1 LRSFSAAISFADAL
15 KTRENT
21 KAKKAKALSA
31 KMSVILL
38 TKTEYSDDQF
48 VSQIAFTRTAMN
60 HNDKQTLIKERRLKK
75 WDMIKPIKS
84 DVTVPLPFFLLRI
97 ISQIVFRI
105 FIFSF
110 GASASLKPLFAFTI
124 ASAS

>member
-1 LRSFSAAISFADAL
+1 
-15 KTRENT
+15 
-21 KAKKAKALSA
+21 
-31 KMSVILL
+31 
-38 TKTEYSDDQF
+38 
-48 VSQIAFTRTAMN
+48 MN
-60 HNDKQTLIKERRLKK
+60 NNDKQTLIKERRLKK

-84 DVTVPLPFFLLRI
+84 DVTVPLLFFLLRI

-110 GASASLKPLFAFTI
+110 GTSAFLEPLFAFTI